1 MVIYLRAGIRPKKA
15 TNVMNEMNST
25 MSAIVV
31 KEIMIGVRSF
41 LIP

>member
-1 MVIYLRAGIRPKKA
+1 MTYLRTGILPKKA

-25 MSAIVV
+25 ISAIVV
-31 KEIMIGVRSF
+31 KEIMIAVRSP